1 MFSLK
6 NFICDVKDVPSDW
19 IFENYLQLP
28 ESLNGQRVRLNSIF
42 NPHDRDPS
50 MYIYFNIDSN
60 CYKFKCFSTGKGGTA
75 IELMMHMWK
84 TDYASTVNTIMK
96 DYSNYLNG
104 GKTVIKKDFQTSHWI
119 ISDYATREW
128 NTNDAKYWLQYNI
141 GSDLLNKYNVVPIAS
156 YTMCK
161 KIDDNL
167 TDELFSVAKGN
178 VYGYFNGNNELYKL
192 YQPLNSKKKFLK
204 LGQHVQG
211 IDQLEG
217 KKFLI
222 ITSSL
227 KDCMAIKSIPGL
239 NVDVIAPDS
248 ENTKLSDKMINRFKS
263 EYSAV
268 VTYMDSD
275 KAGID
280 SMQYYLDRFN
290 IPFCYVPLSKDFSDM
305 IKDYGIKKAA
315 YTFIPIL
322 DKAIAKYNVLNE
334 IIL

>member
-6 NFICDVKDVPSDW
+6 NFICNVKDVPSDW

-42 NPHDRDPS
+42 NPLDRDPS
-50 MYIYFNIDSN
+50 MYIYFNVESN
-60 CYKFKCFSTGKGGTA
+60 CYKFKCFSTGKGGSA

-84 TDYASTVNTIMK
+84 TNYASTINTIMK

-104 GKTVIKKDFQTSHWI
+104 GKVVSKKDFQTPQWI
-119 ISDYATREW
+119 VSDYITREW

-141 GSDLLNKYNVVPIAS
+141 GSDLLNKYNVIPIAS

-167 TDELFSVAKGN
+167 TDELFTVVKEN
-178 VYGYFNGNNELYKL
+178 VYGYFNNSNELYKL

-211 IDQLEG
+211 IDQIEG

-227 KDCMAIKSIPGL
+227 KDCIAIKSIL
-239 NVDVIAPDS
+239 NLDVDVIAPDS
-248 ENTKLSDKMINRFKS
+248 ENTKLSDKLINRFKL
-263 EYSAV
+263 EYKAV

-290 IPFCYVPLSKDFSDM
+290 IPFCYIPLSKDFSDM
-305 IKDYGIKKAA
+305 VKDYGIKKAA
-315 YTFIPIL
+315 YTFIPVL

>member
-6 NFICDVKDVPSDW
+6 NFICDIKDVPSDW

-28 ESLNGQRVRLNSIF
+28 DPLRGQRVRISSIF

-50 MYIYFNIDSN
+50 MYIYYYPEGNT
-60 CYKFKCFSTGKGGTA
+60 YKFKCFSTGKGGSA
-75 IELMMHMWK
+75 VELMMHMWK
-84 TDYASTVNTIMK
+84 TDYASTINTIMK
-96 DYSNYLNG
+96 DYSDYLNG
-104 GKTVIKKDFQTSHWI
+104 GKAVTKKDFQTPQWI
-119 ISDYATREW
+119 VSDYITREW

-141 GSDLLNKYNVVPIAS
+141 GSNLLNKYNVVPIAS

-167 TDELFSVAKGN
+167 TDDLFTVAKEN
-178 VYGYFNGNNELYKL
+178 VYGYFNSNNELYKL

-211 IDQLEG
+211 IDQVEG
-217 KKFLI
+217 KKFLV

-239 NVDVIAPDS
+239 DVDVIAPDS
-248 ENTKLSDKMINRFKS
+248 ENTKLSDKMINRFKL
-263 EYSAV
+263 EYKAV

-305 IKDYGIKKAA
+305 VKDHGVKKAA
-315 YTFIPIL
+315 YIFIPVL
-322 DKAIAKYNVLNE
+322 DKAVAKYNVLNE